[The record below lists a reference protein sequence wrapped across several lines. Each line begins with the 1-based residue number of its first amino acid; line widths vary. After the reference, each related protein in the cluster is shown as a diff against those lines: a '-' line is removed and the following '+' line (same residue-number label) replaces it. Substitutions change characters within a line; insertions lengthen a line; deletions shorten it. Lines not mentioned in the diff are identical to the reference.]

1 MDTAHFPSAS
11 TRYRVSRSR
20 GKQPGESLYISKL
33 RARRKDKGMARSS
46 DESESDEELEQG
58 WSHLKHVQAAS
69 FSTDRIGAIVL
80 HQLFNRKVVLY
91 PDNTVVKSGK
101 RIAIGEADA
110 LKVAEAA
117 GIPAPAVHD
126 AHTDSDG
133 VKHIRMSYIEGET
146 LDKLWPDLPA
156 EKKSGV
162 ARQLRVILEEMRSV
176 TPPPNFVGACDGTQI
191 RDTRLHFT
199 YHAPFCTNEKSFNE
213 YLLSSLY
220 EQTPPVL
227 REAFSRRLRTDH
239 RIVLSHCDLT
249 PRNILVHDGKVKG
262 IIDWEDSGWYPAYW
276 EFVKFFLRPAER
288 GWKEYAEE
296 IFPELYQDELV
307 DLIAISK
314 WQND

>member
-1 MDTAHFPSAS
+1 
-11 TRYRVSRSR
+11 
-20 GKQPGESLYISKL
+20 
-33 RARRKDKGMARSS
+33 MARSS
-46 DESESDEELEQG
+46 DESESDEELEQ
-58 WSHLKHVQAAS
+58 
-69 FSTDRIGAIVL
+69 GAIVL

-156 EKKSGV
+156 EKK
-162 ARQLRVILEEMRSV
+162 
-176 TPPPNFVGACDGTQI
+176 
-191 RDTRLHFT
+191 
-199 YHAPFCTNEKSFNE
+199 
-213 YLLSSLY
+213 
-220 EQTPPVL
+220 
-227 REAFSRRLRTDH
+227 
-239 RIVLSHCDLT
+239 
-249 PRNILVHDGKVKG
+249 NILVHDGKVKG